1 MATVTF
7 DTLELVNLLKVAG
20 FPADQADAVVRVIA
34 KSHDNLVTKRDLQIE
49 LAPIRTDL
57 VLLKWMMGLQLAGVM
72 ALILKS
78 FFPH

>member
-1 MATVTF
+1 MSTVTF

-34 KSHDNLVTKRDLQIE
+34 KSHDELITKRDLQIE

-57 VLLKWMMGLQLAGVM
+57 MFIKWMLGIQMAGII

>member
-7 DTLELVNLLKVAG
+7 DPLELVNLLKVAG

-34 KSHDNLVTKRDLQIE
+34 KSHDELVTKRDLQIE
-49 LAPIRTDL
+49 LVPVRTDL
-57 VLLKWMMGLQLAGVM
+57 VLLKWMMGLQLTGVM

-78 FFPH
+78 FFPN